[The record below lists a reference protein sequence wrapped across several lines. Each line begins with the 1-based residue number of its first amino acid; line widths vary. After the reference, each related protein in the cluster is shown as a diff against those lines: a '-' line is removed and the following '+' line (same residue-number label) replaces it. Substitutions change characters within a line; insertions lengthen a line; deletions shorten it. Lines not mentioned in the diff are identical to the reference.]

1 MSSVNRI
8 LVDSRLRQP
17 DSKSNSDSDFRIEP
31 PENLDMD
38 EGVSCGVCDISLLV
52 TWYSLE
58 PDLNDKLYIK
68 MYQANGT
75 AYRDHIFLLPIRN
88 CTRLEVAAMLTNLF
102 AD

>member
-17 DSKSNSDSDFRIEP
+17 ESKSNSDSDFRIEP
-31 PENLDMD
+31 PENVHMD
-38 EGVSCGVCDISLLV
+38 KGVSCGVCDISLLV

-68 MYQANGT
+68 MYQANGA

-88 CTRLEVAAMLTNLF
+88 YI
-102 AD
+102 